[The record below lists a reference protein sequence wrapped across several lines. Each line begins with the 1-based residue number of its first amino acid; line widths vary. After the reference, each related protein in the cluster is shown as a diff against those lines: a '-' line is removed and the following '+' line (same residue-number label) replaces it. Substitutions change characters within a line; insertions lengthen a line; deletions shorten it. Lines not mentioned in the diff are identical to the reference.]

1 MKLIRHGAAGA
12 EKPGLVNAEGKLRD
26 LSAHIPDITGAALDD
41 ATLGRLRA
49 LDPAQLPL
57 VPAGTRLGAC
67 VGGTRHFIAI
77 GLNYAD
83 HAAESN
89 MPIPQE
95 PIVFSKAP
103 SSIAGPN
110 DACTLPQ
117 GATKVDWEVELAIV
131 IGRRAYQ
138 VSEAQALD
146 YVAGYCVCNDLSERV
161 WQLER
166 SGQWMKGK
174 SAPGF
179 GPIGPWLVT
188 RDEVPNPLALEL
200 TLDVN
205 GERKQTGS
213 TSTMIFGPA
222 FLISYLS
229 QFMMLEPGD
238 IITTGTPP
246 GVGMASNQYLK
257 PGDTVRLSVQGL
269 GEQTTTFA

>member
-1 MKLIRHGAAGA
+1 MKLVRYGAEGA
-12 EKPGLVNAEGKLRD
+12 EKPGLVDDQGNLRD
-26 LSAHIPDITGAALDD
+26 LSRHVADITGATVDD
-41 ATLGRLRA
+41 ATLSRLRA

-57 VPAGTRLGAC
+57 IPADTRLGPC
-67 VGGTRHFIAI
+67 IGNTRHFIAI

-83 HAAESN
+83 HAAEAN

-103 SSIAGPN
+103 SSIAGPH
-110 DACTLPQ
+110 DACSLPE

-138 VSEAQALD
+138 VSEAKALD
-146 YVAGYCVCNDLSERV
+146 YVAGYCVCNDLSERA

-179 GPIGPWLVT
+179 GPLGPWLVT
-188 RDEVPNPLALEL
+188 RDEIQNPLALDL

-229 QFMMLEPGD
+229 QFMALEPGD
-238 IITTGTPP
+238 VITTGTPP

-257 PGDTVRLSVQGL
+257 SGDSVRLSISGL
-269 GEQTTTFA
+269 GEQSIAIR